1 MVRVLL
7 ASALLPLLA
16 AGCLDLSSK
25 APDDSAEAR
34 QRTPR
39 AASSSRSSE
48 LSERGL
54 EVRRSALLERINNA
68 RRREGEPSVARQ
80 AALERAAQRHAE
92 DMVERRYFAHEDP
105 DGRGPRERAEA
116 AGYRSPRRVGEAPAW
131 GDAVSAA
138 STVEGWLGSAPHREI
153 LLDARYSEAGVGIAV
168 RRSRGGD
175 RLYWVALFAAPA
187 AHR

>member
-1 MVRVLL
+1 MNRVLL
-7 ASALLPLLA
+7 SSVLLSWLA
-16 AGCLDLSSK
+16 AGCLDVGTRAL
-25 APDDSAEAR
+25 DDSAEAR
-34 QRTPR
+34 RRAPR
-39 AASSSRSSE
+39 AASSTDADGPE
-48 LSERGL
+48 GAL
-54 EVRRSALLERINNA
+54 EVRRSALLERINDA

-116 AGYRSPRRVGEAPAW
+116 AGYRSPRRVGEALAW
-131 GDAVSAA
+131 GDEMSAA

-175 RLYWVALFAAPA
+175 GLYWVALFAAPA
-187 AHR
+187 ARR